1 MYICKLLWSLL
12 RNGISCSCSILK
24 IFQTCD
30 GWNNNTEII
39 IIWHPSPPLL
49 HLIAPVNKSWAG
61 RQWNKELH
69 KPCLLKKSLFFFSLW
84 FSPFHISAISLRPF
98 QTVSNTQIEKEI
110 WFFKMSINVLLLKNC
125 INKLLKKPTPM

>member
-1 MYICKLLWSLL
+1 MYIYKLLWSLL

-61 RQWNKELH
+61 RQWNKEQH
-69 KPCLLKKSLFFFSLW
+69 KPCLLKKSIFFFPLILTIPNLCHRPSSISNSIQYTNRKKYD
-84 FSPFHISAISLRPF
+84 FSKCPLMRYFLRTESTTSF
-98 QTVSNTQIEKEI
+98 
-110 WFFKMSINVLLLKNC
+110 
-125 INKLLKKPTPM
+125 